1 MKKYA
6 IIVAGGKGIR
16 MSTELPKQFIPIN
29 DKPLLMIT
37 LEAFC
42 RYDNELELIVVL
54 PVAQQ
59 EYWRTLCK
67 QYGFSVSHRIAN
79 GGETRFHSVKN
90 GLMLIPDTEESLVAI
105 HDGVRPFVSQKT
117 ISEAFKCAEK
127 QGTAVPAIN
136 PVDSVRQL
144 TGAVG
149 AGLVPALAPNSAVGT
164 GLVPALAPQ
173 SAALDRTTLKMVQT
187 PQVFKSFLLK
197 EAYLQEYTPSF
208 TDDASVVE
216 KCGHPIILTE
226 GNREN
231 IKITTP
237 LDLQIAE
244 AIANNNEQYEF

>member
-6 IIVAGGKGIR
+6 IIVAGGKGLR
-16 MSTELPKQFIPIN
+16 MNTELPKQFIPIN
-29 DKPLLMIT
+29 GKPLLMYT
-37 LEAFC
+37 LEAFF
-42 RYDNELELIVVL
+42 RYDNELELILVL

-59 EYWRTLCK
+59 EYWHTICK
-67 QYGFSVSHRIAN
+67 QYGFSVSHRIAD

-90 GLMLIPDTEESLVAI
+90 GLMLIPDAEESLVAI

-127 QGTAVPAIN
+127 YGSAVPAIN

-144 TGAVG
+144 TGVG
-149 AGLVPALAPNSAVGT
+149 AGLAPALNT
-164 GLVPALAPQ
+164 
-173 SAALDRTTLKMVQT
+173 ALDRTTLKMIQT
-187 PQVFKSFLLK
+187 PQIFKNSILK

-237 LDLQIAE
+237 LDLQIAK
-244 AIANNNEQYEF
+244 ILTLNLKS

>member
-6 IIVAGGKGIR
+6 IIVAGGKGLR
-16 MSTELPKQFIPIN
+16 MNTELPKQFIPIN
-29 DKPLLMIT
+29 GKPLLMST
-37 LEAFC
+37 LEAFF
-42 RYDNELELIVVL
+42 RYDNELELILVL
-54 PVAQQ
+54 PVVQQ
-59 EYWRTLCK
+59 EYWHTICK
-67 QYGFSVSHRIAN
+67 QYGFSVSHRIAD

-90 GLMLIPDTEESLVAI
+90 GLMLIPDTEESLIAI

-127 QGTAVPAIN
+127 YGTAVPAIN

-144 TGAVG
+144 TGTPVG
-149 AGLVPALAPNSAVGT
+149 AGLAPALNST
-164 GLVPALAPQ
+164 G
-173 SAALDRTTLKMVQT
+173 STALDRTKLKMIQT
-187 PQVFKSFLLK
+187 PQIFKNSILK
-197 EAYLQEYTPSF
+197 KAYLQEYTPSF

-244 AIANNNEQYEF
+244 VLIKWE